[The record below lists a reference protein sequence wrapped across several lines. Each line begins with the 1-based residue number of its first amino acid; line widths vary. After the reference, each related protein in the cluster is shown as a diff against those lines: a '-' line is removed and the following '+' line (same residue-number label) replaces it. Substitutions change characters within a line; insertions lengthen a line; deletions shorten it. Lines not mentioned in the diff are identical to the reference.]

1 MSKKSL
7 YEILGVEK
15 DATAEQVLSAYQRQR
30 EILAAE
36 KNPEDQRNQLAFID
50 HAKEVLINPEKRTRY
65 DRQLAGDVTGPS
77 SVVVESV
84 ASSGNSRAMIIGMV
98 FIAVAAWGWYQHR
111 ISPSKTS
118 LPVPMASAS
127 TDVKSEASSQNP
139 SSNIPSEG
147 PSEEFPQKQISP
159 SSTTQAVTKTV
170 VTTSYQVRSSA
181 ADAEL
186 VKKLVWSVYR
196 VSGSVS
202 FGTGVVVDGEHLLTN
217 CHVLASNVRKG
228 KIYAM
233 NAVTK
238 DRVEVTE
245 VAYLDHQDACLI
257 KAPGITGKP
266 IVSGTLVFASSSFRT
281 HNIGFAQGRLISSEG
296 YFTGWMYKFGQKFLV
311 TNNYCDHGVSGGPLV
326 DDEGRLVGLTSGGPD
341 NKSYCLSVT
350 IDTIN
355 SLKFETSRPLD
366 SFPENYTSNV
376 SRSF

>member
-15 DATAEQVLSAYQRQR
+15 DATAEQIFSAYQHQK

-36 KNPEDQRNQLAFID
+36 KNLEDQRNQLAFID
-50 HAKEVLINPEKRTRY
+50 HAKEILINPEKRARY
-65 DRQLAGDVTGPS
+65 ERQLLGDVAGPS
-77 SVVVESV
+77 SVIVESV
-84 ASSGNSRAMIIGMV
+84 ASPGNSRAMIIGV
-98 FIAVAAWGWYQHR
+98 VLIAVAAWGWYQHR
-111 ISPSKTS
+111 ISSPKTS
-118 LPVPMASAS
+118 LSAPLASAS
-127 TDVKSEASSQNP
+127 TDVKSEASGQDV
-139 SSNIPSEG
+139 SSNVPSEG
-147 PSEEFPQKQISP
+147 PSEEFTQKQT
-159 SSTTQAVTKTV
+159 SSAAMQTVTKTV
-170 VTTSYQVRSSA
+170 VTTSYQVRSTA

-186 VKKLVWSVYR
+186 VKKLVWSVYA
-196 VSGSVS
+196 VIGSVS

-228 KIYAM
+228 KIYAV

-266 IVSGTLVFASSSFRT
+266 IVPGTLVFASSTFRT
-281 HNIGFAQGRLISSEG
+281 HNIGFAQGKLISSEG

-326 DDEGRLVGLTSGGPD
+326 DDEARLVGLTSGGPD

-355 SLKFETSRPLD
+355 SLKFENSRPLD